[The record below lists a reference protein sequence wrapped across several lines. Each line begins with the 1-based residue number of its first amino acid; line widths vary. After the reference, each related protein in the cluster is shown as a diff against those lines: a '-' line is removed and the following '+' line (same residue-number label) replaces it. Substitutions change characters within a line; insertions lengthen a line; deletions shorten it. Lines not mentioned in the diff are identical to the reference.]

1 MAGGRELPGR
11 GGANGGGRSGAE
23 AVAGAADG
31 FEMGGRGAEFAA
43 DLHDV
48 LVEGTA
54 RGKVVFAPYGVE
66 KGVTGEDFAGMRGK
80 GLQEPEFADAQ
91 SLLGA
96 AGGISNTRYSGYS
109 KISIQDFI

>member
-1 MAGGRELPGR
+1 MECRGADGPPAWVAGKRETGGNANVFHNLAEGKQKGKAARAPGRGKSVAGGRELPGR
-11 GGANGGGRSGAE
+11 GGADGGASGAE

-66 KGVTGEDFAGMRGK
+66 
-80 GLQEPEFADAQ
+80 
-91 SLLGA
+91 
-96 AGGISNTRYSGYS
+96 
-109 KISIQDFI
+109 